1 MVQITGLN
9 GSELGPGSY
18 YGKSTT
24 NEKLAE
30 NTQGSRRILDQRSHR
45 QMMTQLSDASISWR
59 TTVRAV
65 LGNLRSHGSIRP
77 PEHSSRTVQ
86 KSVPLSQNTS
96 ERVASASLSLQD
108 PWRLLQILLSQD
120 LTRSLSV
127 IKTEADEIGRQLPQK
142 QVELLSQSTS
152 ASYRE
157 ASQCTA
163 TCRVEAFWL
172 HWGSLRTGVL
182 RIPSEFS
189 CQQALVRFACQVDA
203 KQKHVKCVGCNTPGV
218 KI

>member
-30 NTQGSRRILDQRSHR
+30 NTQESRRILDERSHR

-86 KSVPLSQNTS
+86 KSVPLSETPQSGLQVPRLVCKTLEGYFKSYCHKISRDHSQSSRLKLTKSGDSCLRN
-96 ERVASASLSLQD
+96 RVNFFHNQRQQATVKRHNVRRLAELKHFDFIEVVSGLVYFASLPNSL
-108 PWRLLQILLSQD
+108 
-120 LTRSLSV
+120 
-127 IKTEADEIGRQLPQK
+127 
-142 QVELLSQSTS
+142 
-152 ASYRE
+152 ASKR
-157 ASQCTA
+157 
-163 TCRVEAFWL
+163 
-172 HWGSLRTGVL
+172 
-182 RIPSEFS
+182 
-189 CQQALVRFACQVDA
+189 
-203 KQKHVKCVGCNTPGV
+203 
-218 KI
+218 